1 MYLIYNVNGTFFGGH
16 SRFVNSTSSF
26 EEAMTVVNSSEEEL
40 KIFLADEVD
49 EYFNNKRDQIF
60 PLN

>member
-1 MYLIYNVNGTFFGGH
+1 MYLIYDANGTFFGGH
-16 SRFVNSTSSF
+16 SRLVTSASSF
-26 EEAMTVVNSSEEEL
+26 EEAMTVVSSSEKEL

-49 EYFNNKRDQIF
+49 EYFNNKRDQIS

>member
-1 MYLIYNVNGTFFGGH
+1 MYLIYDANGTFFGGH
-16 SRFVNSTSSF
+16 SRFVASASSF
-26 EEAMTVVNSSEEEL
+26 EEAMTVVSSSEEEL

-49 EYFNNKRDQIF
+49 EYFNNKRDQIS